1 MLHLLLNELWFS
13 SVLLKC
19 RVQVKFWCFSFSFNI
34 LHRLLYPFPLL
45 SYLCQWCSIHYVIHL
60 HFMIKISCARRT
72 CAFVLKNG
80 IDDYTLLT
88 VWYSD
93 QTSKVR
99 IKPKTW
105 MTLLSSWQKWVPDPY
120 PNHWGGTSSSYSAQ
134 TNSGTGAL
142 KYNLKKN
149 TNIYS

>member
-1 MLHLLLNELWFS
+1 MFFFLFQYSAQIVVSISFIILSLPVMFDTLCYTLALYDQNIMCTTHVCLC
-13 SVLLKC
+13 LK
-19 RVQVKFWCFSFSFNI
+19 
-34 LHRLLYPFPLL
+34 
-45 SYLCQWCSIHYVIHL
+45 
-60 HFMIKISCARRT
+60 
-72 CAFVLKNG
+72 KNG

>member
-1 MLHLLLNELWFS
+1 MNFGSHLFYSNAVCKLNFDVFLSLSIF
-13 SVLLKC
+13 C
-19 RVQVKFWCFSFSFNI
+19 TDCYIHF
-34 LHRLLYPFPLL
+34 LY
-45 SYLCQWCSIHYVIHL
+45 YLIFASSIHYVIHL